1 VRQAI
6 ELVGIVNL
14 VLFAAIAVVCVRQWS
29 TERAPTALWAALA
42 FVTLAGV
49 IVVGQLLPDEPHGF
63 AEKAL
68 QRLDIA
74 FLVLFPYLLYRFA
87 VAFESTKRPLAPYID
102 VLTGGLVVA
111 TFALP
116 HVPASGDSWPWWF
129 AVYVIAFVIHWSVLL
144 LIVAVRLW
152 RAGQTEATVARRRM
166 EMLAIASTAITA
178 ALVLAAVAG
187 DEDSVLALVTG
198 LLATFSAVA
207 FMLGF
212 APPNALR
219 LLWRRP
225 EQQRMQLAIGELM
238 SATSEQEVAERV
250 LPAMARMVGA
260 RGIAVDGV
268 DGTRLAEHGSVEDV
282 SNGDVR
288 RLEFPFGTLVIRT
301 STFAPFFGAEER
313 KLLTALGSL
322 MSLALDRA
330 RLFTQERSAR
340 ASLERVDELKSQF
353 VSLAAHELRSPVGA
367 IYGLSETLAE
377 RKHQLTALQ
386 VAELETSLTQQI
398 RRLRTLVEQLLD
410 LSRLDAEAV
419 VIKPQRRA
427 RARAA
432 GRDRQRDRSAR
443 VDLDRDRSRP
453 GARGRG
459 RRARARP
466 DRHEPDRE
474 CLPVRRAACGGECGA
489 GGRAPA
495 RDGSGPWA
503 RGAARVRATPVRPL
517 CTQRRQ
523 RVECARHRPGA
534 GNRPFLC
541 ACPQR
546 RDQLPP
552 GGLERL
558 GVRADAADARCLVAE
573 IGRGGAGQACRPRP
587 RCP

>member
-1 VRQAI
+1 MRQAI

-49 IVVGQLLPDEPHGF
+49 IVVGQLLPDEPQGF

-87 VAFESTKRPLAPYID
+87 VAFETTKRPLAPYID
-102 VLTGGLVVA
+102 VFTSGLVVA

-166 EMLAIASTAITA
+166 EMLAVASAAITA

-238 SATSEQEVAERV
+238 SATSEQEVADRV

-260 RGIAVDGV
+260 RGIAVDGA
-268 DGTRLAEHGSVEDV
+268 DGTRIAEHGSVADA
-282 SNGDVR
+282 NGDVR

-398 RRLRTLVEQLLD
+398 RRLRLLVEQLLD

-419 VIKPQRRA
+419 VIKPQRVRVRERLEEIVSATSPLEFISIAIRADPELEVEVDGHALDRIVTNLLANACRYGAPPVMVSAEQVGELLRVTVQDNGPGVPPEFVPLLFDRFARSAASASSVPGTGLGLAIARSYA
-427 RARAA
+427 RAHSGEISYRPAA
-432 GRDRQRDRSAR
+432 SSGS
-443 VDLDRDRSRP
+443 VFELT
-453 GARGRG
+453 
-459 RRARARP
+459 
-466 DRHEPDRE
+466 
-474 CLPVRRAACGGECGA
+474 LPTAAA
-489 GGRAPA
+489 
-495 RDGSGPWA
+495 W
-503 RGAARVRATPVRPL
+503 
-517 CTQRRQ
+517 
-523 RVECARHRPGA
+523 
-534 GNRPFLC
+534 
-541 ACPQR
+541 
-546 RDQLPP
+546 
-552 GGLERL
+552 
-558 GVRADAADARCLVAE
+558 
-573 IGRGGAGQACRPRP
+573 
-587 RCP
+587 

>member
-1 VRQAI
+1 VRQAV

-42 FVTLAGV
+42 FVTLAAV

-68 QRLDIA
+68 QRVDIA

-87 VAFESTKRPLAPYID
+87 VAFETTQRPLAPYID
-102 VLTGGLVVA
+102 VLTSCLAVA
-111 TFALP
+111 TFVLP

-129 AVYVIAFVIHWSVLL
+129 AAYVTAFVVHWSVLL

-152 RAGQTEATVARRRM
+152 RAGREEASVARRRM
-166 EMLAIASTAITA
+166 QMLAVASAAITA

-187 DEDSVLALVTG
+187 GEDSVLALVTG

-225 EQQRMQLAIGELM
+225 EQQRMQRAIGELM
-238 SATSEQEVAERV
+238 SATTEQDVAERV

-260 RGIAVDGV
+260 RGIAVDAA
-268 DGTRLAEHGSVEDV
+268 DGTRIAEHGSVEDV
-282 SNGDVR
+282 ANGDVR
-288 RLEFPFGTLVIRT
+288 RLEFPFGTLVVRT

-322 MSLALDRA
+322 MGVALDRA
-330 RLFTQERSAR
+330 RLFAQERAAR

-377 RKHQLTALQ
+377 RRHQLTDLQ
-386 VAELETSLTQQI
+386 IVELETSLTQQI
-398 RRLRTLVEQLLD
+398 RRLRALVEQLLD

-419 VIKPQRRA
+419 VIKPQRVRV
-427 RARAA
+427 RERLEEIV
-432 GRDRQRDRSAR
+432 SATSPLESISIGIEADPELEVE
-443 VDLDRDRSRP
+443 VDGHALDRIVTNLVANACRYGAPPVVVSAAQVGELLRVTVQDNGPGVPPEFVPLLFDRF
-453 GARGRG
+453 
-459 RRARARP
+459 
-466 DRHEPDRE
+466 
-474 CLPVRRAACGGECGA
+474 
-489 GGRAPA
+489 
-495 RDGSGPWA
+495 A
-503 RGAARVRATPVRPL
+503 RGATSASNVPGTGLGLAIARSYARAHSGEISYRPAASRGSVFEL
-517 CTQRRQ
+517 T
-523 RVECARHRPGA
+523 
-534 GNRPFLC
+534 
-541 ACPQR
+541 
-546 RDQLPP
+546 LPT
-552 GGLERL
+552 
-558 GVRADAADARCLVAE
+558 AA
-573 IGRGGAGQACRPRP
+573 IW
-587 RCP
+587 

>member
-1 VRQAI
+1 VRQAV
-6 ELVGIVNL
+6 ELVGILNL

-42 FVTLAGV
+42 FVTLAAV
-49 IVVGQLLPDEPHGF
+49 IVVGQLLPDEPQGF

-87 VAFESTKRPLAPYID
+87 VAFETTKRPLAPYID
-102 VLTGGLVVA
+102 VLTSGLVVA

-129 AVYVIAFVIHWSVLL
+129 AVYVVAFVIHWSVLL
-144 LIVAVRLW
+144 LMVALRLW
-152 RAGQTEATVARRRM
+152 RASRTEASVARRRM
-166 EMLAIASTAITA
+166 EMLAVASAAITA

-187 DEDSVLALVTG
+187 GEDSVLALVTG

-212 APPNALR
+212 APPTALR
-219 LLWRRP
+219 LVWRRP
-225 EQQRMQLAIGELM
+225 EQERMQRAIGELM
-238 SATSEQEVAERV
+238 SATTEQEVAERV

-260 RGIAVDGV
+260 RGIAVDGA
-268 DGTRLAEHGSVEDV
+268 DGTRIAEHGSLADV

-313 KLLTALGSL
+313 KLLAALGSL
-322 MSLALDRA
+322 MNLALDRA
-330 RLFTQERSAR
+330 RLFAQERSAR

-398 RRLRTLVEQLLD
+398 RRLRILVEQLLD

-419 VIKPQRRA
+419 VIKPQRV
-427 RARAA
+427 
-432 GRDRQRDRSAR
+432 R
-443 VDLDRDRSRP
+443 V
-453 GARGRG
+453 
-459 RRARARP
+459 
-466 DRHEPDRE
+466 
-474 CLPVRRAACGGECGA
+474 
-489 GGRAPA
+489 
-495 RDGSGPWA
+495 
-503 RGAARVRATPVRPL
+503 
-517 CTQRRQ
+517 
-523 RVECARHRPGA
+523 
-534 GNRPFLC
+534 
-541 ACPQR
+541 
-546 RDQLPP
+546 
-552 GGLERL
+552 LERL
-558 GVRADAADARCLVAE
+558 EEIVSATSPLGSISIAIEADPDLEVEVDGHALDRIVTNLIANACRYGAPPVMVCAEQEGELLRVTVQDHGPGVPPEFVPLLFDRFARCAASASSVPGTGLGLAIALSYARAHSGE
-573 IGRGGAGQACRPRP
+573 ISYRPAAASGSVFELTLP
-587 RCP
+587 TPAAW